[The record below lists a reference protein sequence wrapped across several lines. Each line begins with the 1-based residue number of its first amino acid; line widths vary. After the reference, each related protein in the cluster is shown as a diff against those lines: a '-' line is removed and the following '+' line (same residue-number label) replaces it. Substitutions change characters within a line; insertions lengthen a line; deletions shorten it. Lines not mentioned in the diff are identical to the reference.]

1 MILVDTGVLEF
12 VDFLLWA
19 GGDADL
25 PLPEAPLFLDGV
37 EEDREEDLSDLS
49 VLDSLSVDSR
59 RRLRDLC
66 SDFARLLSSPSGG
79 RFVPFS

>member
-25 PLPEAPLFLDGV
+25 PFPEAPLFLEGV

-49 VLDSLSVDSR
+49 VLESLSVDSR
-59 RRLRDLC
+59 RRLRDLS
-66 SDFARLLSSPSGG
+66 SDFDSLLSSPPGG
-79 RFVPFS
+79 RSLSFS